1 MIRIVAGVVC
11 LIVAGSIAEAWS
23 QNQQKEKQTMGQKE
37 TGIKFVKSEALPP
50 AVGYSQAA
58 VVTKGRLIYISG
70 QVAMDSSGK
79 LVGSGDFK
87 AQAKQT
93 FENLKAALAAS
104 GATFDNVVK
113 LNSYFLDIKQAPVFR
128 EVRDQYVNVANPPV
142 STAVEVRR
150 LVREEWLIEI
160 EAVAVVP
167 E

>member
-1 MIRIVAGVVC
+1 MRIVAGVVC
-11 LIVAGSIAEAWS
+11 LFVAGSVGETWH
-23 QNQQKEKQTMGQKE
+23 QNQQKENRTMEHKE
-37 TGIKFVKSEALPP
+37 AAVKFVKSETLPP
-50 AVGYSQAA
+50 AAGYSQVA
-58 VVTKGRLIYISG
+58 VVTKGRLTYIAG

-79 LVGSGDFK
+79 LVGPGDFR
-87 AQAKQT
+87 AQVKQT

-113 LNSYFLDIKQAPVFR
+113 LNSYFVDVKQAPVFR

-150 LVREEWLIEI
+150 LVREEWLIEV
-160 EAVAVVP
+160 EAIAVMP

>member
-1 MIRIVAGVVC
+1 M
-11 LIVAGSIAEAWS
+11 EH
-23 QNQQKEKQTMGQKE
+23 KE
-37 TGIKFVKSEALPP
+37 TGIKFPKSETLPP

-58 VVTKGRLIYISG
+58 VVPKGRLIYIAG
-70 QVAMDSSGK
+70 QVAMDPAGK
-79 LVGSGDFK
+79 LVGPGDLK
-87 AQAKQT
+87 AQTKQT

-113 LNSYFLDIKQAPVFR
+113 LNSYFVDIKQAPVFR

-160 EAVAVVP
+160 EAIAVVP